1 MTGSSAVTGLKTSG
15 AAERRAII
23 DIGSN
28 TVRLVVYNGPPR
40 SPIVVLNEKVSAKLG
55 KDMGKTGVIS
65 DKSMQ
70 TALAALARF
79 AAMLKLLEV
88 DDVDC
93 VATAAS
99 RDATNGPQFLDA
111 VRALGLSPR
120 LLTGEQEARASA
132 TGVMAAFPGAVGTV
146 ADLGGGSLEL
156 VAIDHEGCRGGIT
169 LPYGTLR
176 LGDLRAGGAGK
187 FAATVRNGLEKAG
200 WSGGPSNGKD
210 LPLYIVGGSWRALAL
225 QAMHEIDWPLDDP
238 HDFELA
244 PDEALRFCRQFEK
257 GKLDRPDPRIS
268 SSRVASL
275 PDAAALL
282 GQLVERIA
290 PSHVVFSSWGLREG
304 LVFER
309 LDPETKAQDPMI
321 AGVAAFARNAL
332 VPPEHAAAVAS
343 WTSPICIDS
352 PEDGNLRLASTMLAL
367 TAMRTEP
374 NMRAEEAMAWALR
387 KRWIGLNARG
397 RAMMAMTVFANSGLT
412 EVPAAF
418 SRLASAQDLRDA
430 IGWGLAIRLCRRL
443 TGCAADALS
452 QTAVRRERGA
462 IVLEL
467 SEPLQAL
474 YSDSTGKDLRR
485 LGDWLGLDW
494 KVKTAAPV

>member
-1 MTGSSAVTGLKTSG
+1 MTGSSAVTGSKTHG
-15 AAERRAII
+15 AAGRRAII

-40 SPIVVLNEKVSAKLG
+40 SPVVVLNEKVSAKLG

-79 AAMLKLLEV
+79 AAMLKLLDV
-88 DDVDC
+88 HDVDC

-99 RDATNGPQFLDA
+99 RDAANGPQFLDA
-111 VRALGLSPR
+111 VRRLGLSPR
-120 LLTGEQEARASA
+120 LLTGEQEALASA
-132 TGVMAAFPGAVGTV
+132 TGVMAAFPGAIGTV
-146 ADLGGGSLEL
+146 GDLGGGSLEL
-156 VAIDHEGCRGGIT
+156 VSIGSEGCRGGIT

-176 LGDLRAGGAGK
+176 LSDLRAGGASK

-200 WSGGPSNGKD
+200 WSGGKG

-290 PSHVVFSSWGLREG
+290 PSRVVFSSWGLREG

-343 WTSPICIDS
+343 WTSPVSIDS

-418 SRLASAQDLRDA
+418 SRLASPQDLRDA

-443 TGCAADALS
+443 TGCAAEALS
-452 QTAVRRERGA
+452 QTTVRREHGT

-467 SEPLQAL
+467 EEPVQAL
-474 YSDSTGKDLRR
+474 YTDSTGKDLRR

-494 KVKTAAPV
+494 KVKTPATV

>member
-1 MTGSSAVTGLKTSG
+1 MTGSGPGTRG
-15 AAERRAII
+15 AGEKHAII

-40 SPIVVLNEKVSAKLG
+40 APVVILNEKVSAKLG

-65 DKSMQ
+65 EKSMQ

-79 AAMLKLLEV
+79 AALLKLLRV

-99 RDATNGPQFLDA
+99 RDAANGPQFLDA

-146 ADLGGGSLEL
+146 GDLGGGSLEL
-156 VAIDHEGCRGGIT
+156 VSIGRDECRGGIT

-176 LGDLRAGGAGK
+176 LGDLRASGASK
-187 FAATVRNGLEKAG
+187 FATTVRNGLEKAG
-200 WSGGPSNGKD
+200 WSGGKG

-268 SSRVASL
+268 TSRVASL

-282 GQLVERIA
+282 GQLVDRIA
-290 PSHVVFSSWGLREG
+290 PSRIVFSSWGLREG

-309 LDPETKAQDPMI
+309 LPAEIKAQDPMI
-321 AGVAAFARNAL
+321 AGVATFAANAL
-332 VPPEHAAAVAS
+332 VPPDHAAAVAN
-343 WTSPICIDS
+343 WTAPVCIDS
-352 PEDGNLRLASTMLAL
+352 PVDGNLRLASTMLAL

-443 TGCAADALS
+443 TGCAQQALTH
-452 QTAVRRERGA
+452 TAVRRSAGQV
-462 IVLEL
+462 ILEME
-467 SEPLQAL
+467 EPVRAL
-474 YSDSTGKDLRR
+474 YSDSAAKDLRR
-485 LGDWLGLDW
+485 LGDWLGLEW
-494 KVKTAAPV
+494 KVRQAAVTGAKA

>member
-1 MTGSSAVTGLKTSG
+1 MTVTGPEPRRAGEK
-15 AAERRAII
+15 RAII

-40 SPIVVLNEKVSAKLG
+40 APVVVLNEKVSAKLG

-79 AAMLKLLEV
+79 AAMLKLLGV

-99 RDATNGPQFLDA
+99 RDAANGPQFLDA

-132 TGVMAAFPGAVGTV
+132 TGVMAAFPGAAGTV

-156 VAIDHEGCRGGIT
+156 VSIEGDACHGGVT

-176 LGDLRAGGAGK
+176 LGDLRAGGANK

-200 WSGGPSNGKD
+200 WSGGKG

-257 GKLDRPDPRIS
+257 AKLDRADPRIS
-268 SSRVASL
+268 ASRVASL

-282 GQLVERIA
+282 GQLVERLA
-290 PSHVVFSSWGLREG
+290 PSRVVFSSWGLREG

-309 LDPETKAQDPMI
+309 LDPETQAQDPMI
-321 AGVAAFARNAL
+321 AGVAAFAANAL
-332 VPPEHAAAVAS
+332 VPPEHAAAVAQ
-343 WTSPICIDS
+343 WTAPVCIDS
-352 PEDGNLRLASTMLAL
+352 PELGNLRLAATMLAL

-387 KRWIGLNARG
+387 KRWVGLNARG

-412 EVPAAF
+412 EVPVAF
-418 SRLASAQDLRDA
+418 SRLASAQELRDA

-443 TGCAADALS
+443 TGCAEQALRLTRLDRS
-452 QTAVRRERGA
+452 GGQ
-462 IVLEL
+462 IVLAIE
-467 SEPLQAL
+467 EPLQAL
-474 YSDSTGKDLRR
+474 YSDTTAKDLRR
-485 LGDWLGLDW
+485 LGDWLGLEWKW
-494 KVKTAAPV
+494 KVAAVAAA